1 MKLENVIDSEHLLA
15 VFSGKDIE
23 FPWRFQP
30 FFRIKIPFGEY
41 VQFVR
46 FILSTN
52 IRPLVFESKY
62 YMDSLSLY
70 DIGDERGMLKLYYT
84 DMAQA
89 VLNEFNLSVKYQEE
103 ATVMCTYF
111 EECGNVIELSDID
124 EAFRFTLKK
133 DLQLV
138 QGFISDRLNVPL
150 GRCVLSTHNNNIL
163 KCALAYRAISL
174 LDNPVKIN
182 IS

>member
-1 MKLENVIDSEHLLA
+1 M
-15 VFSGKDIE
+15 
-23 FPWRFQP
+23 
-30 FFRIKIPFGEY
+30 
-41 VQFVR
+41 
-46 FILSTN
+46 
-52 IRPLVFESKY
+52 
-62 YMDSLSLY
+62 
-70 DIGDERGMLKLYYT
+70 
-84 DMAQA
+84 
-89 VLNEFNLSVKYQEE
+89 NEFNLSVKYQEE